1 MNTAE
6 SVRDYFNSL
15 IGDGPDAKFSSA
27 AEMARFLGLKQST
40 ATTLFSFLKGAKT
53 QYAYVMEWLEK
64 LGGNVVLPEQSMDGF
79 VLIPRVKAVAGAGS
93 SFIIDSDV
101 EKMYAFRESFMHY
114 LGMRAKDAVMM
125 FVQGDSMEPTINN
138 RDTIL
143 IDLSDR
149 VLKEGYI
156 YVIALGQELM
166 VKRPQRILEGW
177 NICSENK
184 NYSPIPVRGQE
195 LESLEVIGRVR
206 WFGRVL

>member
-1 MNTAE
+1 MSSYNHILERLSQEAE
-6 SVRDYFNSL
+6 RMGGNQANL
-15 IGDGPDAKFSSA
+15 MRK
-27 AEMARFLGLKQST
+27 LGATRST
-40 ATTLFSFLKGAKT
+40 FYRALGEEKKLPKSDELC
-53 QYAYVMEWLEK
+53 EWLDK
-64 LGGNVVLPEQSMDGF
+64 LGAQVVFPEEEMNGF

-93 SFIIDSDV
+93 SFIVDSDV

-114 LGMRAKDAVMM
+114 LGVKPKNAVMM
-125 FVQGDSMEPTINN
+125 FVQGDSMEPLINN

-143 IDLSDR
+143 IDINDR
-149 VLKEGYI
+149 ELKEGYI
-156 YVIALGQELM
+156 FVIALGQELM
-166 VKRPQRILEGW
+166 VKRPQRILDGW